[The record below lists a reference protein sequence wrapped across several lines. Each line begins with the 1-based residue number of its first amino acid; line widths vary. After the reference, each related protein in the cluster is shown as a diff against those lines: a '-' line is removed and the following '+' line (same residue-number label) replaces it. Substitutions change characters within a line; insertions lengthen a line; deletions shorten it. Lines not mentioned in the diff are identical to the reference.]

1 MRLRRAAAR
10 LDLRGALEHEIAQAL
25 LPARSAQPLTDE
37 SVHRIRKDLKR
48 ARAALR
54 LLRDAVTKQAY
65 VSENFLLRDAA
76 RPLAAARDATIVLQ
90 QLDELLASSRAKAYR
105 GTLRRLRGELRRER
119 KHLLGELQF
128 NAAKGGI
135 GEPLAEA
142 RGRVARWRLPRDT
155 WSIVRPGLR
164 RIYRRGR
171 KALELARS
179 SRSDRALHE
188 TRKQVKYLEAALE
201 MLKPAKA
208 PRVKKIAKSAAAV
221 AKRLGDDHD
230 IAVLEGMLRTK
241 GADRALL
248 AKLEPMRR
256 KLQKKALKRARRL
269 YKRKPKAFVA
279 RVERARAAPTST
291 A

>member
-54 LLRDAVTKQAY
+54 LLRDAVTKRAY

-90 QLDELLASSRAKAYR
+90 LLDELLASRRAKAYR

-128 NAAKGGI
+128 NAAKGRI

-230 IAVLEGMLRTK
+230 LAVLEGMLRRK

-248 AKLEPMRR
+248 AQLEPLRR

-269 YKRKPKAFVA
+269 YKREPKAFVT